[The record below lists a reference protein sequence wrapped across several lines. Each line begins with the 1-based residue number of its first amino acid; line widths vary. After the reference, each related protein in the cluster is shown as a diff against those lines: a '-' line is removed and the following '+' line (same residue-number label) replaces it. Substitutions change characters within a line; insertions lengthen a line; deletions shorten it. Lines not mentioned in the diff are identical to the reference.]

1 MQSSVID
8 ALAYQSGVDGQL
20 LVGINQQ
27 KNVPNVGLEKRR
39 RYCKTTE
46 WHFPK
51 SWEHHSESDNLSHTH
66 NYTWLPSGH
75 N

>member
-1 MQSSVID
+1 MQSSFID
-8 ALAYQSGVDGQL
+8 ALAYQSGVDRQL

-51 SWEHHSESDNLSHTH
+51 ELGTP
-66 NYTWLPSGH
+66 L
-75 N
+75 